1 MLPVFEHSEFKKS
14 WPSFWTTSCWTELTF
29 PVAKGRSTSQILD
42 VRLVEWSVAFV
53 PRTDLGKRL
62 VALRNKAIAAGMQL
76 LSEEE
81 VLEEVKRRREEH
93 EENETD
99 LY

>member
-1 MLPVFEHSEFKKS
+1 MEEIPLQ
-14 WPSFWTTSCWTELTF
+14 
-29 PVAKGRSTSQILD
+29 R
-42 VRLVEWSVAFV
+42 RVEWSIAFV